1 MKNTDNYKEFTNA
14 ELNIKLKSLENQ
26 YEANKKKVLDLI
38 NEMHELDVNYQKVKT
53 ELKNRSMGIW

>member
-14 ELNIKLKSLENQ
+14 ELNLKLKSLENQ

-38 NEMHELDVNYQKVKT
+38 NEMHELDVSYQKVKT

>member
-14 ELNIKLKSLENQ
+14 ELNLKLKSLENQ

>member
-14 ELNIKLKSLENQ
+14 ELNLKLKSLENQ

-38 NEMHELDVNYQKVKT
+38 NEMHELDVNYQKVKA
-53 ELKNRSMGIW
+53 ELKNRSMGLW